1 MDRPHIICHMLV
13 SYNNKISGSFMF
25 SPEAAGLIAD
35 YGRLDREFAAEAW
48 LCGKTTMEEF
58 TGGKQPDIVDNKKL
72 PHEDFVAQKNA
83 EQYVV
88 VTDAKGEIGYEKP
101 YLERGGQKSYIIE
114 LLTEKA
120 GASYL
125 AYLRKLGISYIFAGE
140 EELDLQLAMRKLK
153 YLFGIKLLISHGG
166 GYTNGALLRAG
177 LIDELSLVKVPLIEE
192 GRNAVSLFG
201 EGEIPQLQFELVNAQ
216 KLKNGGEW
224 LRYLIK

>member
-35 YGRLDREFAAEAW
+35 YGRLDREFSAQAW

-58 TGGKQPDIVDNKKL
+58 TGGKQPDITDEKKL
-72 PHEDFVAQKNA
+72 PHEDFVVQKNA

-88 VTDAKGEIGYEKP
+88 VTDAKGEIGYQKP
-101 YLERGGQKSYIIE
+101 YLEKGGRKSYIIE
-114 LLTEKA
+114 LLTEKV
-120 GASYL
+120 GDFYP
-125 AYLRKLGISYIFAGE
+125 AYLQKLGISYVFAGE
-140 EELDLQLAMRKLK
+140 EKLDLELAMHKLK
-153 YLFGIKLLISHGG
+153 SLFGIELLISHGG
-166 GYTNGALLRAG
+166 GYTNGTLLRAG
-177 LIDELSLVKVPLIEE
+177 LIDELSLVRVPLVEE
-192 GRNAVSLFG
+192 GRNAVPLFG
-201 EGEIPQLQFELVNAQ
+201 DEEIPQLQFELVNAQ

>member
-1 MDRPHIICHMLV
+1 MLV

>member
-1 MDRPHIICHMLV
+1 MLV

-35 YGRLDREFAAEAW
+35 YGHLDREFAAEAW

-58 TGGKQPDIVDNKKL
+58 TGGKQPDIADNKKL

-101 YLERGGQKSYIIE
+101 YLERGGRKSYIIE

-153 YLFGIKLLISHGG
+153 SLFGIKLLISHGG

-201 EGEIPQLQFELVNAQ
+201 EGEIPQLQFELVNTQ